1 MAWHLVFEGSEGVQT
16 SNKNVADGLHSWNFM
31 FPQWKPSKEIFIEI
45 KQESPDL
52 IIELQMRN
60 PSGSLYSVVNH
71 LMQRSSN
78 YNNNNKAKS

>member
-1 MAWHLVFEGSEGVQT
+1 
-16 SNKNVADGLHSWNFM
+16 M

-60 PSGSLYSVVNH
+60 PSGSLYSMVNH

-78 YNNNNKAKS
+78 YNNNNKAKSQLFGVGNMDLLLPLRYIKNHMFN